1 MLGLM
6 VGEEMFTFETIICHH
21 AGIEYSAYLDMYV
34 ACQAK
39 ALKSILIIKTTETQ
53 EKDDENDQAR
63 QDY

>member
-1 MLGLM
+1 
-6 VGEEMFTFETIICHH
+6 MFTFETIICHH

-34 ACQAK
+34 ASQAK

-53 EKDDENDQAR
+53 EKDDKNDQAR